1 MMFFDSATTSEES
14 DKENDASNDNQKNWG
29 VEERVTQK
37 VQVVAVNTLDDTSSN
52 DQGKAGD
59 LQFRLSVD

>member
-14 DKENDASNDNQKNWG
+14 DKENDASNDNQKNWS

-37 VQVVAVNTLDDTSSN
+37 VQVVAVNTLDDTSGN
-52 DQGKAGD
+52 DQSKAGD
-59 LQFRLSVD
+59 LQFK

>member
-14 DKENDASNDNQKNWG
+14 DKENDASNNNQKNWS

-59 LQFRLSVD
+59 LQFKLSVD

>member
-37 VQVVAVNTLDDTSSN
+37 VQVVAVNSLDDTSSN

>member
-14 DKENDASNDNQKNWG
+14 DKENDASNNYQKNWS

-37 VQVVAVNTLDDTSSN
+37 VQVVAVNTLDDTSGN
-52 DQGKAGD
+52 DQSKAGD
-59 LQFRLSVD
+59 LQFK

>member
-14 DKENDASNDNQKNWG
+14 DKENDASNDNQKNWS

-37 VQVVAVNTLDDTSSN
+37 VQVVAVNSLDDTSSN

>member
-14 DKENDASNDNQKNWG
+14 DEENDASNNNQENWS

-37 VQVVAVNTLDDTSSN
+37 VQVVAVNSLDDTSSN

-59 LQFRLSVD
+59 LQFR